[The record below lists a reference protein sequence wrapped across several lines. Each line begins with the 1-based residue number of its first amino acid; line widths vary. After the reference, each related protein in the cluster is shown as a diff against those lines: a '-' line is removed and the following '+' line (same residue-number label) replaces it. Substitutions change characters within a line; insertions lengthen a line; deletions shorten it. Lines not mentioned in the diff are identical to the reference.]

1 MIDRQTFFTR
11 VRASFGALK
20 QSQVDGFTAILDEWE
35 RRKMADLRWLA
46 YMLATAWHE
55 TAETMQPIREYGRG
69 AGRPY
74 GIRDQSTGHAYYGR
88 GYVQLT
94 WKSNYASL
102 GKRIGV
108 DLVRKPDLA
117 LDPHNA
123 AAILFE
129 GMIDGLFTGKSLG
142 SYFTDDESDWRNA
155 RRIINGTDRA
165 DKIAEEAKAFYRA
178 AVEASKACKP
188 VIPPAADRPAPAPAP
203 IPAPAPSSPP
213 AAIPAPA
220 RPGFWAR
227 FLAALT
233 KRTAA

>member
-11 VRASFGALK
+11 TRASFGALK

-35 RRKMADLRWLA
+35 RRKLSDRRWLA

-55 TAETMQPIREYGRG
+55 TAETMQPIREYGKG

-74 GIRDQSTGHAYYGR
+74 GIPDPSTGHAYYGR

-94 WKSNYASL
+94 WKANYASL

-142 SYFTDDESDWRNA
+142 SYFTDDESDWRDA
-155 RRIINGTDRA
+155 RRIINGMDRA
-165 DKIAEEAKAFYRA
+165 DKIADEAKAFYRA
-178 AVEASKACKP
+178 SVEASKAYKP
-188 VIPPAADRPAPAPAP
+188 VIPPAAPVTPAAPATPPAPAPAKP
-203 IPAPAPSSPP
+203 K
-213 AAIPAPA
+213 
-220 RPGFWAR
+220 GFLER
-227 FLAALT
+227 FMSAFA
-233 KRTAA
+233 KRSL